1 MRRVLLLALSLG
13 VLATE
18 WGLWAGA
25 NQKAF
30 TLAVLRRDG
39 VIVPFANYSGGNWS
53 NRWPT
58 PFVDADVPITLRDVP
73 GRWWGREG
81 PSTTWTLWPLRGKFR
96 PIHVTGAVL
105 FDTHCVSN
113 IGLKTDYEASEPIP
127 PPFLHHHPK
136 DGLAVTGDLP
146 IERIEVLD
154 EALPEWAPL
163 REGLQ
168 QAVLRDIDVAES
180 RAVPS
185 FPFTTEYWR
194 RLIKGRTTTPVK
206 LETVCRSPWL
216 KPGTFLYYFEALRR
230 YQQPR
235 GESPAGCDLIAFT
248 QGFARF
254 TGTSVGHANIGA
266 TLTDCQLAAADYMLP
281 LGAFRIDGRLYWA
294 AQWAGRGHERYSVIE
309 IGDKTVKYIVETPGG
324 GC

>member
-13 VLATE
+13 VLATQ
-18 WGLWAGA
+18 WGLWAGGE
-25 NQKAF
+25 QQAF

-58 PFVDADVPITLRDVP
+58 PFVDADIPITLRDVP
-73 GRWWGREG
+73 GKWWGREG
-81 PSTTWTLWPLRGKFR
+81 PSTTWTLWPLRGKPR
-96 PIHVTGAVL
+96 PIHVTGPVL

-113 IGLKTDYEASEPIP
+113 IGLKTDYEAPEPIP

-136 DGLAVTGDLP
+136 DGLAVTGDLA

-154 EALPEWAPL
+154 EASPEWSPL

-168 QAVLRDIDVAES
+168 QALQKDIDVAES

-185 FPFTTEYWR
+185 FFDWR
-194 RLIKGRTTTPVK
+194 RAIKSRSATPVK
-206 LETVCRSPWL
+206 LETLCRSPWL
-216 KPGTFLYYFEALRR
+216 TPGTFLYYIEALRR
-230 YQQPR
+230 YPPSKE
-235 GESPAGCDLIAFT
+235 ESPAGCDLVAFT

-254 TGTSVGHANIGA
+254 TGATVGHTNVGT
-266 TLTDCQLAAADYMLP
+266 TLADCQLVSVDYMLP

-294 AQWAGRGHERYSVIE
+294 VQWAGRGRERYSVME
-309 IGDKTVKYIVETPGG
+309 FGDKTVKYLVETPGG